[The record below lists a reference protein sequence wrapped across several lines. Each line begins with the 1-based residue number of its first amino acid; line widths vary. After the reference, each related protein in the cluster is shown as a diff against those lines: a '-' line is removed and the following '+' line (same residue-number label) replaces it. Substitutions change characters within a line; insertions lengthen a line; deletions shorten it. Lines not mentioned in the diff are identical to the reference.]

1 MSNTWLVI
9 LIAGIGGIAV
19 TLQAQFM
26 GTMDRIIGTRE
37 SAFVTYAGGGLII
50 TLLMIFVWRGG
61 NLAEWR
67 SVPPYA
73 LFAGVFGLIIVSS
86 IGYATARM
94 GLIAAFGVILAA
106 QYISGAVIDHYGL
119 LGAEVRQLDAGRIV
133 GMAVLALGAW
143 LIVR

>member
-26 GTMDRIIGTRE
+26 GTMDRIMGTRE

-119 LGAEVRQLDAGRIV
+119 LGAEVRPLDAGRIV